1 MRAAASRGRDK
12 VIYEWLFSQSRA
24 QHGRIAV
31 LSLSCTVQA
40 AVLVGFA
47 LACRSVIDQAV
58 AGNVDGLLLAAAAL
72 AGISVAQLALRLA
85 INGMQ
90 ERIRARLA
98 LELRKTMLEDAFAA
112 RYSSV
117 VRFHSGEL
125 SNRMFSDVQAV
136 SSGVATIIP
145 SFVSMSTQLVFAI
158 VVLALIS
165 PPRVV
170 LFAVAALV
178 SFVLARTLG
187 GN

>member
-12 VIYEWLFSQSRA
+12 VTYEWLFAQSKA

-31 LSLSCTVQA
+31 LSLLCTVQA

-58 AGNVDGLLLAAAAL
+58 TGNVDGLLLAAAAL

-98 LELRKTMLEDAFAA
+98 LELRKRCSRTHLPHVTPASCACFCKKRSSTSWSSA
-112 RYSSV
+112 RS
-117 VRFHSGEL
+117 
-125 SNRMFSDVQAV
+125 A
-136 SSGVATIIP
+136 P
-145 SFVSMSTQLVFAI
+145 S
-158 VVLALIS
+158 
-165 PPRVV
+165 PR
-170 LFAVAALV
+170 
-178 SFVLARTLG
+178 
-187 GN
+187 